1 MNESQAS
8 RPNQATIAGA
18 LVLDA
23 NAVAGD
29 LEEMFGFDVTIA
41 VHRCDSCGNVGQMG
55 TLLAYT
61 GGPGTVLRC
70 AVCRSI
76 VLRFARTPT
85 SMTLDVR
92 GAAWLRVGLPGPR
105 AEG

>member
-1 MNESQAS
+1 MNEPDVTQPEDAMT
-8 RPNQATIAGA
+8 PEA

-29 LEEMFGFDVTIA
+29 LEEMLGFDVTLA
-41 VHRCDSCGNVGQMG
+41 VHRCESCGNVGAMG

-85 SMTLDVR
+85 SMMIDVR
-92 GAAWLRVGLPGPR
+92 GAAWMRVRSPR
-105 AEG
+105 PSH

>member
-1 MNESQAS
+1 MDETDAQRADDASVAES
-8 RPNQATIAGA
+8 

-29 LEEMFGFDVTIA
+29 LEEMMGFDVTVA
-41 VHRCDSCGNVGQMG
+41 VHRCGTCGNVGAMG

-76 VLRFARTPT
+76 VLRYARTPT
-85 SMTLDVR
+85 SMMLDVR
-92 GAAWLRVGLPGPR
+92 GAAWLSVAVAPPSP
-105 AEG
+105 

>member
-1 MNESQAS
+1 MNETGAPQADE
-8 RPNQATIAGA
+8 ATIPDS

-29 LEEMFGFDVTIA
+29 LEAMLGFDVTVA
-41 VHRCDSCGNVGQMG
+41 VHRCDSCGNVGAMG

-70 AVCRSI
+70 AVCRS
-76 VLRFARTPT
+76 VVMRYARTPS
-85 SMTLDVR
+85 SMMIDMR
-92 GAAWLRVGLPGPR
+92 GAAWLGFRPGSAP
-105 AEG
+105 

>member
-1 MNESQAS
+1 MNEPDVTQ
-8 RPNQATIAGA
+8 PDEATIAEA

-29 LEEMFGFDVTIA
+29 LEEMLGFDVTLA
-41 VHRCDSCGNVGQMG
+41 VHRCESCGNVGAMG

-85 SMTLDVR
+85 SMMLDVR
-92 GAAWLRVGLPGPR
+92 GAAWLRLGR
-105 AEG
+105 A

>member
-1 MNESQAS
+1 MSETDTPRPEDEAS
-8 RPNQATIAGA
+8 MADA

-29 LEEMFGFDVTIA
+29 LEQMLGFDVTVAI
-41 VHRCDSCGNVGQMG
+41 HRCASCGNVAEMG

-70 AVCRSI
+70 AICRSI

-85 SMTLDVR
+85 SMMLDVR
-92 GAAWLRVGLPGPR
+92 GAAWLSIGAAPPST
-105 AEG
+105 

>member
-1 MNESQAS
+1 MNEADS
-8 RPNQATIAGA
+8 RHEDATMADA

-29 LEEMFGFDVTIA
+29 LEEMLGFDVTVA
-41 VHRCDSCGNVGQMG
+41 VHCCASCGNVGAMG

-70 AVCRSI
+70 MVCRSI
-76 VLRFARTPT
+76 VLRLARTPT
-85 SMTLDVR
+85 SMMLDVR
-92 GAAWLRVGLPGPR
+92 GAAWLSISS
-105 AEG
+105 